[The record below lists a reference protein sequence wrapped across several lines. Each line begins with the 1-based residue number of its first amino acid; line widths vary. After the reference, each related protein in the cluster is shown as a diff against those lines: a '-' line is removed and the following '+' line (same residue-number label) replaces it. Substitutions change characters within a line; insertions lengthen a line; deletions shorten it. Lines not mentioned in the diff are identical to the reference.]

1 MIDKLRR
8 RLIWI
13 CGGTTAAVLVLIFL
27 LICALSIHQLN
38 SAMDMITDRISENGG
53 TFPDLSEDPPKSP
66 PGGGVPSFFTEETR
80 FSTRFFTVDLNA
92 AGEIA
97 AVHMEFV
104 SSVTSEEACEYAAE
118 AAARGRER
126 GWLDG
131 YRYKLYPTGAGR
143 SVVFVD
149 GNMNRSVSRMTLVS
163 AGIVLTG
170 SLLVIAV
177 VIVILS
183 KKAVK
188 PIAESYE
195 KQKQFITDAN
205 HELKTPLTLILT
217 NLDIVEA
224 EVGKNEWLDDIRA
237 EGERMSALVRQL
249 VTLTKMDEEEGRMP
263 AEPFSISGTLSDM
276 VSEFQTLAERR
287 GMSLKAEIQPHVVYV
302 GDEAA
307 VRRLL
312 SILLDNAVKYG
323 DPGGEIRVV
332 FRKKRW
338 LILTVENTCAAVDEI
353 ALDRLFDRFYR
364 GDRAR
369 TFDGGFGIGLSI
381 AKAIARRHHGDIS
394 VRKKSNKRIEFRVM
408 IR

>member
-53 TFPDLSEDPPKSP
+53 TFPDLSEDPPKPP

-364 GDRAR
+364 GDKAR